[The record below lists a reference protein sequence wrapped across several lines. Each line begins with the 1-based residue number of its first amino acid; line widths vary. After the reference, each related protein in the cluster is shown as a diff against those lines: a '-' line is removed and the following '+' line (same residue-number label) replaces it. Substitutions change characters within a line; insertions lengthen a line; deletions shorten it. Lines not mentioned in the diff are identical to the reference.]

1 MTSLHGQHVL
11 VVGGSSGIGLATAKA
26 AVEAG
31 AHVTIAGRSEAKL
44 ELAVQALGHGAV
56 GKPLDAT
63 DDASVEAFFADGKI
77 WNHVVATTGA
87 GGRGEISRIAM
98 ADAFAAMNGKFWTYF
113 RVARAA
119 KIASGGSL
127 TLVSG
132 GLGSKPAPGAA
143 LVSAINA
150 AIEGLTRGLAI
161 DFAPTRVN
169 TVSPG
174 IIDTPLWDRMSAADK
189 NAMYAKAA
197 ATLPARRIGQPQDVG
212 QAILFLMTN
221 PFATG
226 SVLHLDGGS
235 MLL

>member
-56 GKPLDAT
+56 GKPVDAM
-63 DDASVEAFFADGKI
+63 DDASVEHFFADGKI

-98 ADAFAAMNGKFWTYF
+98 ADALTAMNAKFWTYF

-127 TLVSG
+127 TLVT
-132 GLGSKPAPGAA
+132 AEVAA
-143 LVSAINA
+143 L
-150 AIEGLTRGLAI
+150 
-161 DFAPTRVN
+161 
-169 TVSPG
+169 
-174 IIDTPLWDRMSAADK
+174 
-189 NAMYAKAA
+189 AM
-197 ATLPARRIGQPQDVG
+197 LS
-212 QAILFLMTN
+212 
-221 PFATG
+221 
-226 SVLHLDGGS
+226 SVPWPS
-235 MLL
+235 V